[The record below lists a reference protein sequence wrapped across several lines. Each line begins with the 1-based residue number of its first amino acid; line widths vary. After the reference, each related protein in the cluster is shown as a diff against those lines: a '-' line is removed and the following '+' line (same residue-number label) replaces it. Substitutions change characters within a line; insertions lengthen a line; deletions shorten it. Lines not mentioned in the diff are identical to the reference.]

1 MAKPTTPATILLL
14 HGEERFLVEDKA
26 RTTLEAWRSELVSDF
41 GFDRLEGQGL
51 SAARLQDSVLQAP
64 FLDPFRV
71 VAVTM
76 VPAARAE
83 GLASALVEV
92 PISTKLLITVAGRLG
107 GGNRLAKSVAA
118 AGGKV
123 EEMLHLKGRALSEW
137 AARRATDHGLS
148 AAVAAQVVRVTPAD
162 LKVIDSEL
170 SKLAAYK
177 ASGSKLTA
185 EVVTELLAGGR
196 EDEIFKLTDNL
207 LPHPTPEALKIA
219 RGLSSGGMQP
229 TSVAWRMARH
239 VALVLEVR
247 ARQDRGESLSDVKS
261 QMAEHPFVVQKA
273 YETARDADPDQLEA
287 VLRAIR
293 DYEWEVKSG
302 QIDPELGLDVL
313 LTRL

>member
-14 HGEERFLVEDKA
+14 QGEERVLVDDKA
-26 RTTLEAWRSELVSDF
+26 GTTLEAWRSELVSDF

-92 PISTKLLITVAGRLG
+92 PTSTKLLITVAGRLG

-137 AARRATDHGLS
+137 AARRATDHGLWS
-148 AAVAAQVVRVTPAD
+148 APPAHGVAGTPP
-162 LKVIDSEL
+162 
-170 SKLAAYK
+170 
-177 ASGSKLTA
+177 
-185 EVVTELLAGGR
+185 R
-196 EDEIFKLTDNL
+196 
-207 LPHPTPEALKIA
+207 
-219 RGLSSGGMQP
+219 SSG
-229 TSVAWRMARH
+229 
-239 VALVLEVR
+239 
-247 ARQDRGESLSDVKS
+247 
-261 QMAEHPFVVQKA
+261 
-273 YETARDADPDQLEA
+273 
-287 VLRAIR
+287 
-293 DYEWEVKSG
+293 
-302 QIDPELGLDVL
+302 
-313 LTRL
+313 